1 MRHQPLRGPYTHCS
15 VRRHAHIFRWCRA
28 RRLAGALAGL
38 VALSAALLAT
48 GPERAAAVSTLVV
61 PFHPQATVRLEG
73 AGWGHGVGMSQW
85 GARGR
90 AHAGQ
95 SATEIIQAYYQG
107 TEVGQADTAGT
118 LIRVLIDH
126 AYRPPAVDG
135 STGSSNGLPGDIIGL
150 GGSWQA
156 EGATGPL
163 AAGAR
168 LRLLRDPSSGRITV
182 GVINPSG
189 NWVQGFQLPDVLVIK
204 PLEPTTRLRAVHK
217 PAAKSEQVPGAYLD
231 TYRGSLVLHANGT
244 DRVDTVNVLPIE
256 DYIRGVVPAEMPLH
270 WPAAALQAQA
280 IAARGYALTGLR
292 PHDSIWDIDDTPNHQ
307 AYLGANHETEATNA
321 AVDATAGQVVTHA
334 GEPVRPFYFSTSNGH
349 TENNSDQFGG
359 PPRPYLQAIPDVDP
373 SGRPW
378 DADSP
383 FGTWRTEPFALT
395 VLGEALQAAAEVTL
409 GQIETLEIRRTD
421 GGRIVRI
428 QINGAAGSATVSTGD
443 IRRAINEHA
452 SAVGSIPSAHFRL
465 LLGHPL
471 TRPVVP
477 LNLPNGLSRYFE
489 ATGHNIH
496 HGFLRYFDAQGG
508 VATFG
513 PPLTEEFI
521 LGGRTVQYFEKAR
534 FEYHPEHAGTR
545 YEVQLGLVGDEVTA
559 GRRPFPRAEPIPATP
574 DHRYFPET
582 RQAVHFGF
590 LAYWNSQGALDRFG
604 YPISDEMTENG
615 RTVQYF
621 QRARFEWF
629 PEFGEVRLGSIGT
642 ELLRQR
648 GLLP

>member
-1 MRHQPLRGPYTHCS
+1 M
-15 VRRHAHIFRWCRA
+15 
-28 RRLAGALAGL
+28 
-38 VALSAALLAT
+38 LLAT
-48 GPERAAAVSTLVV
+48 TPERAAAVSTLVV

-95 SATEIIQAYYQG
+95 STAEILQAYYPG
-107 TEVGQADTAGT
+107 TQVGQADTAGT
-118 LIRVLIDH
+118 AIRVLIDR

-135 STGSSNGLPGDIIGL
+135 STGSSNGLPGDIIGI
-150 GGSWQA
+150 GGSWQV
-156 EGATGPL
+156 EGVTGHLP
-163 AAGAR
+163 AGAR
-168 LRLLRDPSSGRITV
+168 LRLLEQTGSGGITV

-189 NWVQGFQLPDVLVIK
+189 VWVQGFQLPDVLVIK

-217 PAAKSEQVPGAYLD
+217 PAPKSEQVPGAYLD
-231 TYRGSLVLHANGT
+231 TYRGSLVLHAHEAGL
-244 DRVDTVNVLPIE
+244 VDTVNVLPIE
-256 DYIRGVVPAEMPLH
+256 DYLRGVVPAEMPLH

-292 PHDSIWDIDDTPNHQ
+292 PHNSIWDIDDTPNHQ
-307 AYLGANHETEATNA
+307 AYRGANHETGSTDA
-321 AVDATAGQVVTHA
+321 AVDATAGQVVTYA

-359 PPRPYLQAIPDVDP
+359 RPLPYLQALPDVDP

-395 VLGEALQAAAEVTL
+395 VLGDALQVAAEVTL
-409 GQIETLEIRRTD
+409 GQIESLEIRRTD

-428 QINGAAGSATVSTGD
+428 QVNGAAGSTTVSTGD
-443 IRRAINEHA
+443 IRHAINEHA
-452 SAVGSIPSAHFRL
+452 AHIGSIASAHFRIV
-465 LLGHPL
+465 LGHPL

-496 HGFLRYFDAQGG
+496 HGFLRYFDTNGG
-508 VATFG
+508 VETFG
-513 PPLTEEFI
+513 LPLTEEFV

-545 YEVQLGLVGDEVTA
+545 YEVQLGLLGDEVTV
-559 GRRPFPRAEPIPATP
+559 GRRPFPRAQPFPSVP
-574 DHRYFPET
+574 GHRYFPET
-582 RQAVHFGF
+582 RQAVHYGF
-590 LAYWNSQGALDRFG
+590 LAYWESQGALDRFG
-604 YPISDEMTENG
+604 YPISDEMQENG
-615 RTVQYF
+615 RIVQYF
-621 QRARFEWF
+621 QRARFEWY
-629 PEFGEVRLGSIGT
+629 PVPGEVRLGSIGT